1 MWLGWKFPYHVSV
14 LRTAKRNFKQQN
26 GLSVAIF
33 FANLVILKKVLKM
46 LKTKVVRGFW
56 IKTLH
61 PQDYV
66 SL

>member
-14 LRTAKRNFKQQN
+14 SRTAKRNFKQKN

-56 IKTLH
+56 IKKLH

-66 SL
+66 SI

>member
-14 LRTAKRNFKQQN
+14 SRTAKRNFKQQN

-46 LKTKVVRGFW
+46 LKTKVVRGF
-56 IKTLH
+56 
-61 PQDYV
+61 
-66 SL
+66 